1 MKKKKHERSA
11 HQKKNLSKDQDSE
24 TTHPASAEP
33 SKFLQACLLH
43 SIIITS
49 CVLVPYLQQRIQ
61 KWLYSNIEGM
71 SKSRARARLR
81 KLGLLLEVEV
91 KQKRISGQSS
101 LARIFESVLL
111 GGGELTLDV
120 ISVHPAFMQQNL
132 VKQTR
137 KVGEFVK
144 NQVLRT
150 PSKSRRVPEY
160 VQVKNTV
167 ELLGNFEIQE
177 FRRTSI
183 KTWKDNSKTGGD

>member
-1 MKKKKHERSA
+1 
-11 HQKKNLSKDQDSE
+11 
-24 TTHPASAEP
+24 
-33 SKFLQACLLH
+33 
-43 SIIITS
+43 
-49 CVLVPYLQQRIQ
+49 
-61 KWLYSNIEGM
+61 M

-101 LARIFESVLL
+101 LARIFVFVLL

-120 ISVHPAFMQQNL
+120 ISVHPTFMQQNL
-132 VKQTR
+132 KKQAR
-137 KVGEFVK
+137 RVGESVK
-144 NQVLRT
+144 NQT
-150 PSKSRRVPEY
+150 PKNRRVPEY

-167 ELLGNFEIQE
+167 ELRGNIEIQE

>member
-1 MKKKKHERSA
+1 MKDQHTK
-11 HQKKNLSKDQDSE
+11 KKNLSKDQDSE

-43 SIIITS
+43 SIIITTR
-49 CVLVPYLQQRIQ
+49 VLVPYLQQRIQ

-101 LARIFESVLL
+101 LARIFEFVLL
-111 GGGELTLDV
+111 ASGGELTLDV
-120 ISVHPAFMQQNL
+120 ITVHPTFMQQIL

-137 KVGEFVK
+137 
-144 NQVLRT
+144 
-150 PSKSRRVPEY
+150 RVRGIHKES
-160 VQVKNTV
+160 
-167 ELLGNFEIQE
+167 GF
-177 FRRTSI
+177 
-183 KTWKDNSKTGGD
+183 W